1 MTPITEP
8 NKAIPKQDLERYFF
22 RPLGQNP
29 DKTVTFFEKFWAF

>member
-1 MTPITEP
+1 MTPITKL
-8 NKAIPKQDLERYFF
+8 NKVIPKQGLDRHFF